1 MSKDI
6 FFGRAIFSQVFKV
19 ILHQVFTPSGK
30 TSKLSFLSLPLNL
43 HGTLFLS
50 TSMAAP
56 SQPYYG
62 VFRPLSGKDFNP
74 QTTSLHWLPFPI
86 LKITQY
92 HLHLHLFQD
101 QSKWFQSCSL
111 NFWFLLLV
119 LVILMMDHV
128 VFIELRIILVMD
140 HVGVEARV
148 RVLC

>member
-6 FFGRAIFSQVFKV
+6 CFGRAIFSQVFKV

-62 VFRPLSGKDFNP
+62 VFRPLSGHSPARISIPKQPPSIGYHFPSSKSPNIISISTYFKIKVSDFNLVLW
-74 QTTSLHWLPFPI
+74 TFGSCFLFWL
-86 LKITQY
+86 
-92 HLHLHLFQD
+92 
-101 QSKWFQSCSL
+101 
-111 NFWFLLLV
+111 FWWWIMLFLLN
-119 LVILMMDHV
+119 
-128 VFIELRIILVMD
+128 
-140 HVGVEARV
+140 
-148 RVLC
+148 

>member
-1 MSKDI
+1 MCL
-6 FFGRAIFSQVFKV
+6 IFSQVIYLSKV
-19 ILHQVFTPSGK
+19 HFAPSNFQ
-30 TSKLSFLSLPLNL
+30 SNFSLFS
-43 HGTLFLS
+43 LFLLS
-50 TSMAAP
+50 TQPAP
-56 SQPYYG
+56 HQLSWCFP
-62 VFRPLSGKDFNP
+62 VTFRPLSGKDFNP

-92 HLHLHLFQD
+92 HLHLHLFQA
-101 QSKWFQSCSL
+101 QSKWLQSCSL